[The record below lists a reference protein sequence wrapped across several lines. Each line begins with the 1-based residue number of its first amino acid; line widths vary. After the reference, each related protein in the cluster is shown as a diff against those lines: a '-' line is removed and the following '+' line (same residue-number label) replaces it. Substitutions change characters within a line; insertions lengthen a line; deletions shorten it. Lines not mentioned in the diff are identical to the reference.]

1 MGTIRRG
8 PVAASARRTIG
19 VLSPVVGG
27 FYFGGL
33 IAGVSRA
40 ARTSGH
46 RVVAVQT
53 YPAGL
58 ARGRSRDEPLLEVPV
73 ALGAVDGII
82 IIAKAV
88 RHDRLAS
95 VQEWGRPVVMISED

>member
-58 ARGRSRDEPLLEVPV
+58 DRERYPDCLLYTSPSPRDRQKSRMPSS
-73 ALGAVDGII
+73 A
-82 IIAKAV
+82 
-88 RHDRLAS
+88 
-95 VQEWGRPVVMISED
+95 